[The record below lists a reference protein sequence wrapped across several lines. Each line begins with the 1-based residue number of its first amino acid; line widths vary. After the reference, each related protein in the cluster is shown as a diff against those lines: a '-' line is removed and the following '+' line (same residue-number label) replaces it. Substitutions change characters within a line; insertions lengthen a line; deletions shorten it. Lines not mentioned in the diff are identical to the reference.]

1 MTPRTDDL
9 RIDQI
14 RPLIPP
20 AIVMEEIPASHEQTE
35 LTSRARQ
42 AAANIVSGE
51 DDRLLVI
58 VGPCSVHDP
67 KAGLEYAERL
77 KKVADRLAGDLFIV
91 MRTYFE
97 KPRTTVGWKGLINDP
112 NLDGSFNINQGL
124 RVARTFLRDVVNLG
138 VPTGTEFLDPIS
150 PQFVADLVS
159 WGAIGAR
166 TTESQVHRE
175 LASGLSMPVGFKN
188 GTSGDTQIAVDAVS
202 SASHP
207 HHFLSVTKQSLAAI
221 VSTRGNQ
228 DCHIILRGGSD
239 GPNYEAKYVAD
250 ALAVLK
256 KAGISRGVMVD
267 TSHANSQKNHLNQP
281 KVAENLSEQ
290 IASGSRGLVGVM
302 IESHLRAG
310 RQNPSPGKPLE
321 YGISITDAC
330 IGFDE
335 TIPVLESLATAVSQ
349 RRATGSASYAD

>member
-1 MTPRTDDL
+1 MLSRTDDL

-20 AIVMEEIPASHEQTE
+20 AIIMEEIPASEEQMA
-35 LTSRARQ
+35 LTASARET
-42 AAANIVSGE
+42 AARIVRKE
-51 DDRLLVI
+51 DDRLLVV

-67 KAGLEYAERL
+67 KAGLEYAQRL
-77 KKVADRLAGDLFIV
+77 KAAADRLSDDLMII

-112 NLDGSFNINQGL
+112 NIDGSFAINEGL
-124 RVARTFLRDVVNLG
+124 RVARSFLRDVVSLG
-138 VPTGTEFLDPIS
+138 MPTGTEFLDPIS

-188 GTSGDTQIAVDAVS
+188 GTGGNTQIAVDAVS

-207 HHFLSVTKQSLAAI
+207 HHFLSVTKQGLAAI
-221 VSTRGNQ
+221 VSTKGNQ
-228 DCHIILRGGSD
+228 ACHIILRGGAK
-239 GPNYEAKYVAD
+239 GPNFAAEHVQATLD
-250 ALAVLK
+250 LLEG
-256 KAGISRGVMVD
+256 AGIASGVMVD
-267 TSHANSQKNHLNQP
+267 TSHANSQKNHENQP
-281 KVAENLSEQ
+281 KVAADLADQ
-290 IASGSRGLVGVM
+290 VASGNRGLVGVM

-310 RQNPSPGKPLE
+310 RQNIVEGQPLE
-321 YGISITDAC
+321 YGVSITDAC
-330 IGFDE
+330 IAFDE
-335 TIPVLESLATAVSQ
+335 TVPVLEGLARAVQ
-349 RRATGSASYAD
+349 TRRTTR